1 MDLFSL
7 SVKRKKI
14 LSPHEEMSL
23 RPLHSILAC
32 STCITEP
39 LRDSTVGLVAIA
51 IFILQA

>member
-32 STCITEP
+32 SITEP